1 MEATVIDIGP
11 RVAVNV
17 VDPNNAWRFASIRG
31 RVIDIT
37 TVSTDAGIDQL
48 SKKYLGQDTYPFR
61 QPDETRVIL
70 KIEPE
75 KISATGTDDES
86 GS

>member
-1 MEATVIDIGP
+1 M
-11 RVAVNV
+11 
-17 VDPNNAWRFASIRG
+17 DPNNAWRIASIHG

-37 TVSTDAGIDQL
+37 TVSADAGIDQL

-61 QPDETRVIL
+61 QPDKTRVIL